1 MMAPAGFH
9 TRHQYFFY
17 YFSKMLSSKD
27 YSTLPDV
34 ELVAQYKATG
44 DQALVGVLYNRYMT
58 LVYGVCLKYFKDRE
72 ESRDAV
78 MQIFEKL
85 MVSLKE
91 HEINHFKSWLY
102 ATSRNHCLM
111 ALRAKKG
118 KNFEEISPN
127 FMENG
132 LLLHLQEETE
142 LETNLVKLE
151 RCIEHLVA
159 EQKDCV
165 TLFYMQQKC
174 YKEIVQITG
183 FDDNKV
189 KSYIQNGKRNLKLC
203 MERNG

>member
-1 MMAPAGFH
+1 
-9 TRHQYFFY
+9 
-17 YFSKMLSSKD
+17 MLSKKD
-27 YSTLPDV
+27 YRGLSDS
-34 ELVAQYKATG
+34 ELVSEYKVSG
-44 DQALVGVLYNRYMT
+44 DPAVVGSLFDRYMT
-58 LVYGVCLKYFKDRE
+58 LVYGVCLKYFKDRD
-72 ESRDAV
+72 ESKDAV

-91 HEINHFKSWLY
+91 HEITNFKSWLY
-102 ATSRNHCLM
+102 VTSKNHCLM

-118 KNFEEISPN
+118 RNFEQISTE

-132 LLLHLQEETE
+132 FLLHLEGEPE
-142 LETNLVKLE
+142 MESNLAKLE
-151 RCIEHLVA
+151 KCIEHLA
-159 EQKDCV
+159 TEQKDCV

-189 KSYIQNGKRNLKLC
+189 KSYIQNGKRNLRLC

>member
-1 MMAPAGFH
+1 
-9 TRHQYFFY
+9 
-17 YFSKMLSSKD
+17 MLSAKD
-27 YSTLPDV
+27 HSALSDV
-34 ELVAQYKATG
+34 EIIEHYKNSG
-44 DQALVGVLYNRYMT
+44 DLALVGTLYNRYMA
-58 LVYGVCLKYFKDRE
+58 LVYGVCLKYLKDRE

-91 HEINHFKSWLY
+91 HEITHFKSWLY
-102 ATSRNHCLM
+102 ITSRNHCLM
-111 ALRAKKG
+111 ALRARKG
-118 KNFEEISPN
+118 KMTEEIAAD

-132 LLLHLQEETE
+132 LVLHLQDEPEM
-142 LETNLVKLE
+142 ETNLVKLE
-151 RCIEHLVA
+151 KCIEHLVA

-183 FDDNKV
+183 FDNNKV

>member
-1 MMAPAGFH
+1 MMAVAGFH
-9 TRHQYFFY
+9 KRRQYFFY
-17 YFSKMLSSKD
+17 YFSKMLSAKD

-34 ELVAQYKATG
+34 ELVAQYKATS
-44 DQALVGVLYNRYMT
+44 DQALIGVLYNRYMT

-85 MVSLKE
+85 MISLKE
-91 HEINHFKSWLY
+91 HEITHFKSWLY
-102 ATSRNHCLM
+102 VTARNHCLM

-118 KNFEEISPN
+118 KNFEEISAN

-151 RCIEHLVA
+151 QCIEHLVA

>member
-1 MMAPAGFH
+1 
-9 TRHQYFFY
+9 
-17 YFSKMLSSKD
+17 MLSSKD

>member
-1 MMAPAGFH
+1 M
-9 TRHQYFFY
+9 
-17 YFSKMLSSKD
+17 
-27 YSTLPDV
+27 
-34 ELVAQYKATG
+34 
-44 DQALVGVLYNRYMT
+44 
-58 LVYGVCLKYFKDRE
+58 KYLKDRE

-85 MVSLKE
+85 MVSLKT
-91 HEINHFKSWLY
+91 HEITHFTSWLY

-111 ALRAKKG
+111 ALRARKG
-118 KNFEEISPN
+118 KKVEEISAD

-132 LLLHLQEETE
+132 LLLHLQDEPEM
-142 LETNLVKLE
+142 ETNLIKLE
-151 RCIEHLVA
+151 KCIANLAA

-203 MERNG
+203 MERND